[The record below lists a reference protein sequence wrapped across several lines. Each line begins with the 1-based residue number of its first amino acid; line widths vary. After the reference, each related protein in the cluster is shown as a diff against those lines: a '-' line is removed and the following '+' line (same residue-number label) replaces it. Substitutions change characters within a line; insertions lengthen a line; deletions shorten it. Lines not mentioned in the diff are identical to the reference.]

1 MKKHAKK
8 IGIVAVVVL
17 GIFLFGYSCGKKA
30 GHPSEDAV
38 KAEWKSLTPDTQYEI
53 QEMVYKIRHSE
64 VGKK

>member
-1 MKKHAKK
+1 MKKYAKK
-8 IGIVAVVVL
+8 IGIVVVVVL
-17 GIFLFGYSCGKKA
+17 GIFFIRYSCGKKA

-53 QEMVYKIRHSE
+53 QEMVYKIRQAE

>member
-1 MKKHAKK
+1 MKKYGKK
-8 IGIVAVVVL
+8 IGIIVVVVAS
-17 GIFLFGYSCGKKA
+17 IFLFGYSCGRKA

-53 QEMVYKIRHSE
+53 QEMVYKIRQAE